1 MSNSNHSNIPGMDS
15 LLESIVNL
23 YTEEINAEQSARQG
37 TRTNYPLSF
46 NIQRPR
52 QQPFT
57 RSYVHRNETTTP
69 TPIPSPSQQNTNQ
82 YYSHYLSIIHT
93 LREIGSQYN
102 NNMREYNTNIR
113 QLLTIINDIRQNMH
127 HQTPQQSPPQTPQQ
141 SPPQTPQQS
150 PRRTTR
156 NTSPR
161 IPRPEHSRFYDGTI
175 GQQFHSTRPNQ
186 NRSYHRNTETNSN
199 NSLFDL
205 LFQSIPMSNNMEN
218 VVIRP
223 SEEQIRNAT
232 RSIIYSPNN
241 THINNSTCPITLEPF
256 EEQQMLTQI
265 MYCGHVFSQ
274 EGISRWFEG
283 NVRCP
288 VCRYDIR
295 NYNARCRQC
304 RRPLQEY
311 GTRCTYCEE
320 GLADQETHESMDTED
335 RDEDEQAHSSESNEE
350 SINNSISRLEDVSM
364 NPYQVIL
371 NYEIRTP
378 DLLFNSADISFNAHI

>member
-1 MSNSNHSNIPGMDS
+1 MSNSNHFNSPGIDS
-15 LLESIVNL
+15 LLDSIVNL
-23 YTEEINAEQSARQG
+23 YTDEINAEQSARQRA
-37 TRTNYPLSF
+37 RTNYPLSF

-57 RSYVHRNETTTP
+57 RSYVNRNENTTPIPTPTP
-69 TPIPSPSQQNTNQ
+69 TPIPTPSPTQQSTNQ
-82 YYSHYLSIIHT
+82 QFSGYLSIIHT

-113 QLLTIINDIRQNMH
+113 QILTIVNDIRQDM
-127 HQTPQQSPPQTPQQ
+127 QTHSTNRPSPV
-141 SPPQTPQQS
+141 
-150 PRRTTR
+150 
-156 NTSPR
+156 TSPR
-161 IPRPEHSRFYDGTI
+161 NTINTHTHTPRPEHSRFYDETF
-175 GQQFHSTRPNQ
+175 GQSHSTRPNQ

-199 NSLFDL
+199 NNLFDL
-205 LFQSIPMSNNMEN
+205 LFQAIPLQATMEN
-218 VVIRP
+218 VVVRP
-223 SEEQIRNAT
+223 NENHIRNAT
-232 RSIIYSPNN
+232 RSIIYNSNN
-241 THINNSTCPITLEPF
+241 TRINNNTCPITLEPF

-274 EGISRWFEG
+274 DGINRWFEG

-320 GLADQETHESMDTED
+320 GLAQEETQED
-335 RDEDEQAHSSESNEE
+335 METDNHDEDETHASESNEHSDASVE
-350 SINNSISRLEDVSM
+350 RTEDASM

-378 DLLFNSADISFNAHI
+378 ELLFNSADISFNIGR

>member
-1 MSNSNHSNIPGMDS
+1 MSNSNHSNSPGIDS

-23 YTEEINAEQSARQG
+23 YTDEINAEQSARQRA
-37 TRTNYPLSF
+37 RTNYPLSF

-52 QQPFT
+52 QQPRQQPFT
-57 RSYVHRNETTTP
+57 RSYVHRNENTTP
-69 TPIPSPSQQNTNQ
+69 TPTPTPSPTQQSTNQ
-82 YYSHYLSIIHT
+82 HYSGYLSIIHT

-113 QLLTIINDIRQNMH
+113 QILTIVNDIRQDI
-127 HQTPQQSPPQTPQQ
+127 QTQSTNRP
-141 SPPQTPQQS
+141 SPV
-150 PRRTTR
+150 
-156 NTSPR
+156 TSPR
-161 IPRPEHSRFYDGTI
+161 NTVNTRIHTSRPEHSRFYDGTF
-175 GQQFHSTRPNQ
+175 GQSHSARPNQ

-199 NSLFDL
+199 NNLFDL
-205 LFQSIPMSNNMEN
+205 LFQAIPLPATMEN
-218 VVIRP
+218 VVVRP
-223 SEEQIRNAT
+223 SEEQIRNST

-241 THINNSTCPITLEPF
+241 TRINNNTCPITLEPF

-274 EGISRWFEG
+274 EGISRWFES

-320 GLADQETHESMDTED
+320 GLAQEETQEDMDTEEPD
-335 RDEDEQAHSSESNEE
+335 DDEEEAREPEPNEE
-350 SINNSISRLEDVSM
+350 NINDSISRSDDASM

-378 DLLFNSADISFNAHI
+378 ELLFNSADISFNIGR

>member
-1 MSNSNHSNIPGMDS
+1 MSHLNQSNTQGIDS

-23 YTEEINAEQSARQG
+23 YTDEINAEQSARQRA
-37 TRTNYPLSF
+37 RTNYPLSF

-52 QQPFT
+52 QQQSFT
-57 RSYVHRNETTTP
+57 QQSFHRNENTTP
-69 TPIPSPSQQNTNQ
+69 TPAPAPTPAPTPIHSPGQQRTNQ
-82 YYSHYLSIIHT
+82 HYSAYLSLIHT

-102 NNMREYNTNIR
+102 NNMREYNTNVR
-113 QLLTIINDIRQNMH
+113 QILTIVNDIRQDM
-127 HQTPQQSPPQTPQQ
+127 QTQNTTQHPSQNTRQN
-141 SPPQTPQQS
+141 S
-150 PRRTTR
+150 PRM
-156 NTSPR
+156 
-161 IPRPEHSRFYDGTI
+161 PRPEHSRFYDGTF
-175 GQQFHSTRPNQ
+175 GQSRSTRPNQ
-186 NRSYHRNTETNSN
+186 NRSYHRDTGNQSN
-199 NSLFDL
+199 NNLFDL
-205 LFQSIPMSNNMEN
+205 LFQSVPLPAPMEN
-218 VVIRP
+218 VIVRP
-223 SEEQIRNAT
+223 SEEQIRNST

-241 THINNSTCPITLEPF
+241 THINNNTCPITLEPF

-274 EGISRWFEG
+274 EGINRWFEG

-311 GTRCTYCEE
+311 GTRCTYCTE
-320 GLADQETHESMDTED
+320 GRAHQETQEEMDTED
-335 RDEDEQAHSSESNEE
+335 NEE
-350 SINNSISRLEDVSM
+350 PPIPEPHEVSDDSLERSEDVSM

-378 DLLFNSADISFNAHI
+378 EFLYNSADISFNIGT

>member
-1 MSNSNHSNIPGMDS
+1 MSNSNHSNTSGIDS

-23 YTEEINAEQSARQG
+23 YTDEINAEQSARQRA
-37 TRTNYPLSF
+37 RTNYPLSF
-46 NIQRPR
+46 NIQRPT

-57 RSYVHRNETTTP
+57 RPYTRRNEHARP
-69 TPIPSPSQQNTNQ
+69 TPIPTPTPSPTQQSTNQ
-82 YYSHYLSIIHT
+82 HYSGYLSIIHA

-102 NNMREYNTNIR
+102 NNMREYNTNVR
-113 QLLTIINDIRQNMH
+113 QILTIVNDIRQDMQTRNTNDSPPPRASPRNTVNTRTH
-127 HQTPQQSPPQTPQQ
+127 TPQQ
-141 SPPQTPQQS
+141 
-150 PRRTTR
+150 
-156 NTSPR
+156 
-161 IPRPEHSRFYDGTI
+161 EHSRFHDGI
-175 GQQFHSTRPNQ
+175 FGQSHSARPNQ

-199 NSLFDL
+199 SNLFDL
-205 LFQSIPMSNNMEN
+205 LFQAVPLPATMEN
-218 VVIRP
+218 VVVRP
-223 SEEQIRNAT
+223 NEDQIRNAT
-232 RSIIYSPNN
+232 RQIIYNSNN
-241 THINNSTCPITLEPF
+241 TRINNNTCPITLEPF

-274 EGISRWFEG
+274 DGINRWFEG

-320 GLADQETHESMDTED
+320 GLAQQDTQEDMETED
-335 RDEDEQAHSSESNEE
+335 HDEDEEALESESNEE
-350 SINNSISRLEDVSM
+350 NFNDSISRSDDASM

-378 DLLFNSADISFNAHI
+378 ELLFNSADISFNIGR

>member
-1 MSNSNHSNIPGMDS
+1 MSNSNHSNSPGIDS

-23 YTEEINAEQSARQG
+23 YTDEINAEQSARQRA
-37 TRTNYPLSF
+37 RTNYPLSF
-46 NIQRPR
+46 NIQRPT

-57 RSYVHRNETTTP
+57 RPFTRRNENTSHTP
-69 TPIPSPSQQNTNQ
+69 TPPTPTPSPTQQSTNQ
-82 YYSHYLSIIHT
+82 YHSRYLSIIHT

-102 NNMREYNTNIR
+102 NNMREYNTNVR
-113 QLLTIINDIRQNMH
+113 QILTIINDIRQDM
-127 HQTPQQSPPQTPQQ
+127 QTHSTNRSSPV
-141 SPPQTPQQS
+141 
-150 PRRTTR
+150 
-156 NTSPR
+156 TSPR
-161 IPRPEHSRFYDGTI
+161 NTVNTRNHTHQQEHSRFYNETF
-175 GQQFHSTRPNQ
+175 GQPRSTRPNQ
-186 NRSYHRNTETNSN
+186 NRSYHRTTETNSN
-199 NSLFDL
+199 NNIFDL
-205 LFQSIPMSNNMEN
+205 LFQAIPLPATMEN
-218 VVIRP
+218 VVVRP
-223 SEEQIRNAT
+223 SEEQIRNST

-241 THINNSTCPITLEPF
+241 THINNNTCPITLEPF

-274 EGISRWFEG
+274 EGISRWFES

-320 GLADQETHESMDTED
+320 GLAQQDTQEDMDTE
-335 RDEDEQAHSSESNEE
+335 EQEE
-350 SINNSISRLEDVSM
+350 PPIPEPDADTDDDLERSDDASM

-378 DLLFNSADISFNAHI
+378 ELLFNSADISFNIGR

>member
-1 MSNSNHSNIPGMDS
+1 MSNPNNYTTSGIDT

-23 YTEEINAEQSARQG
+23 YTDEINAEQSARQRN
-37 TRTNYPLSF
+37 RTNYPLSF
-46 NIQRPR
+46 NIQRPT

-57 RSYVHRNETTTP
+57 RPYTHRNERATP
-69 TPIPSPSQQNTNQ
+69 TPTPSPTQQSTNQ
-82 YYSHYLSIIHT
+82 YHSRYLSIIHT

-102 NNMREYNTNIR
+102 NNMREYNTNVR
-113 QLLTIINDIRQNMH
+113 QLLTIVNDIRQDM
-127 HQTPQQSPPQTPQQ
+127 QTHRTNQTSPV
-141 SPPQTPQQS
+141 
-150 PRRTTR
+150 
-156 NTSPR
+156 TSPR
-161 IPRPEHSRFYDGTI
+161 IPRAESSRFYDGI
-175 GQQFHSTRPNQ
+175 FGQSQSTRPNQ
-186 NRSYHRNTETNSN
+186 NRSYHRNTDTNPNSN
-199 NSLFDL
+199 LFDL
-205 LFQSIPMSNNMEN
+205 LFQAIPLPATMEN

-223 SEEQIRNAT
+223 NEDQIRNAT
-232 RSIIYSPNN
+232 RSIIYNSNN
-241 THINNSTCPITLEPF
+241 TRINNNTCPITLEPF

-274 EGISRWFEG
+274 DGINRWFEG

-320 GLADQETHESMDTED
+320 GLAQQDTQEDMDTED
-335 RDEDEQAHSSESNEE
+335 HDEDETHAEESNEHSDANVE
-350 SINNSISRLEDVSM
+350 RTEDASM

-378 DLLFNSADISFNAHI
+378 ELLFNSADISFNIGR

>member
-1 MSNSNHSNIPGMDS
+1 
-15 LLESIVNL
+15 
-23 YTEEINAEQSARQG
+23 
-37 TRTNYPLSF
+37 
-46 NIQRPR
+46 
-52 QQPFT
+52 
-57 RSYVHRNETTTP
+57 
-69 TPIPSPSQQNTNQ
+69 
-82 YYSHYLSIIHT
+82 
-93 LREIGSQYN
+93 
-102 NNMREYNTNIR
+102 
-113 QLLTIINDIRQNMH
+113 
-127 HQTPQQSPPQTPQQ
+127 
-141 SPPQTPQQS
+141 
-150 PRRTTR
+150 
-156 NTSPR
+156 
-161 IPRPEHSRFYDGTI
+161 
-175 GQQFHSTRPNQ
+175 
-186 NRSYHRNTETNSN
+186 
-199 NSLFDL
+199 
-205 LFQSIPMSNNMEN
+205 MEN

-241 THINNSTCPITLEPF
+241 THINNNTCPITLEPF

>member
-1 MSNSNHSNIPGMDS
+1 MSNSNHSNSPGIDS

-23 YTEEINAEQSARQG
+23 YTDEINAEQSARQRA
-37 TRTNYPLSF
+37 RTNYPLSF

-52 QQPFT
+52 QPSFTQP
-57 RSYVHRNETTTP
+57 YVHRNENTSHRPTP
-69 TPIPSPSQQNTNQ
+69 TPSPSATQQSTNQ
-82 YYSHYLSIIHT
+82 YHSRYLSIIHT

-102 NNMREYNTNIR
+102 NNMREYNTNVR
-113 QLLTIINDIRQNMH
+113 QILTIVNDIRQDM
-127 HQTPQQSPPQTPQQ
+127 QTHSTNRTSPV
-141 SPPQTPQQS
+141 
-150 PRRTTR
+150 
-156 NTSPR
+156 TSPR
-161 IPRPEHSRFYDGTI
+161 TSTNIPRMPRQEHSRFYDGVF
-175 GQQFHSTRPNQ
+175 GQQHSAIPNQ
-186 NRSYHRNTETNSN
+186 NRSYHRTTETNSN
-199 NSLFDL
+199 NNIFDL
-205 LFQSIPMSNNMEN
+205 LFQAIPLPANMEN
-218 VVIRP
+218 VIVRP
-223 SEEQIRNAT
+223 SEEQLRNST

-241 THINNSTCPITLEPF
+241 THINNNTCPITLEPF

-274 EGISRWFEG
+274 EGISRWFES

-320 GLADQETHESMDTED
+320 GISQQDTQEEMDTED
-335 RDEDEQAHSSESNEE
+335 QEE
-350 SINNSISRLEDVSM
+350 PPIPEPDADTDDDLERSEDVSM

-378 DLLFNSADISFNAHI
+378 DLLFNSADLSFNIGR